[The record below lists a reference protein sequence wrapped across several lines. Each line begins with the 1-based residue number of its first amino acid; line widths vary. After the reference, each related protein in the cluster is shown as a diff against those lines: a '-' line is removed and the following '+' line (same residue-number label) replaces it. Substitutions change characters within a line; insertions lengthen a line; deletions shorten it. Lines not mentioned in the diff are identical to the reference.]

1 MTLPSTSVIC
11 TAPLTD
17 PQTSR
22 LDLIFLIV
30 NPANG
35 SPSTAGIDI
44 STTHRRRFVS
54 ELDEVA
60 CAAEDGRMMCWPVMD
75 EMATDLEDEKDGL
88 RTLLVLLLEDW
99 ELISKFGCCTS
110 KGCMLTPLGGVSR

>member
-1 MTLPSTSVIC
+1 MC

-30 NPANG
+30 KPANG
-35 SPSTAGIDI
+35 SPSTVGIDMSI
-44 STTHRRRFVS
+44 THRRRFVS
-54 ELDEVA
+54 EPDEVA
-60 CAAEDGRMMCWPVMD
+60 CAAEDGRIMCWPARE

-88 RTLLVLLLEDW
+88 RILVALLLGNCAYAS
-99 ELISKFGCCTS
+99 ELYCCISEG
-110 KGCMLTPLGGVSR
+110 GMVAPLGGVAR

>member
-1 MTLPSTSVIC
+1 MIC
-11 TAPLTD
+11 IAPLTD

-30 NPANG
+30 KPANG
-35 SPSTAGIDI
+35 SPSIVGIDM

-54 ELDEVA
+54 EPDDVA
-60 CAAEDGRMMCWPVMD
+60 CAAEDGRIMCWPTRE

-88 RTLLVLLLEDW
+88 RILVALLLGSCECASVLYCSLS
-99 ELISKFGCCTS
+99 EEG
-110 KGCMLTPLGGVSR
+110 MVAPLGGVAR